1 MRVLIADDEPLIR
14 EGLASVLNRN
24 GFLVSETVG
33 NATDLMRAVQNDPPD
48 LVITDIRM
56 PPAMRDEGLIAAL
69 TIKQRHPAVAVVV
82 LSQHV
87 QRQYASELIAEPTGG
102 VGYFLKQRVGDIER
116 FCADLRNVAAGATV
130 LDPEIVAVMSAHAR
144 RRGLTAGELT
154 PRQQEV
160 IELMAQGISN
170 AGIASALHLTERSVI
185 GHISRIYEVFGL
197 NVEDDVHRRVLAVTR
212 YLMK

>member
-14 EGLASVLNRN
+14 EGLALVLNRN

-33 NATDLMRAVQNDPPD
+33 NADDLLLAVQNNPPQ

-56 PPAMRDEGLIAAL
+56 PPGMRDEGLVAAL
-69 TIKQRHPAVAVVV
+69 TIKKQHPAIAVVV

-116 FCADLRNVAAGATV
+116 FCADLRSVAAGATV
-130 LDPEIVAVMSAHAR
+130 LDPEIVAVMGAQAR

-154 PRQQEV
+154 RRQQEV

-170 AGIASALHLTERSVI
+170 AGIASALHLTERSVT

-197 NVEDDVHRRVLAVTR
+197 NVEDDMHRRVLAVTR

>member
-1 MRVLIADDEPLIR
+1 MRVVIADDEPLIR
-14 EGLASVLNRN
+14 EGLAVVLNRN
-24 GFLVSETVG
+24 GFQVVETVG
-33 NATDLMRAVQNDPPD
+33 NAAELLLAVQNEQPQ

-56 PPAMRDEGLIAAL
+56 PPGMRDEGLIAAL
-69 TIKQRHPAVAVVV
+69 AIKQQHPRIAVVV

-87 QRQYASELIAEPTGG
+87 QRQYASELIAEPRGG

-116 FCADLRNVAAGATV
+116 FCTDLRSVAAGATV
-130 LDPEIVAVMSAHAR
+130 LDPEVVRVMSAQAR
-144 RRGLTAGELT
+144 RRGLTAGQLT

-185 GHISRIYEVFGL
+185 GHISHIYEVFEL
-197 NVEDDVHRRVLAVTR
+197 HVEDDVHRRVLAVTR